1 MAISWHRPSRVAS
14 VGQIET
20 WTDKLAALAVFGAN
34 VQPGQLVAVT
44 SYIEKEELTR
54 TVTRA
59 AYERGAKYVD
69 VLYFDQWLKRER
81 VALAAEDTL
90 DFVPP
95 WMRERLLYLSDE
107 HAARVSLSGPHAPRA
122 LDGLDP
128 ARAGRD
134 LLPYLPETG
143 EIVNRMTTSWCIVP
157 APTRSWA
164 ELVYPG
170 LDREDAFVKL
180 WEDVAHIC
188 RLDADDPPNAWAER
202 SSELKANAQRLTEQR
217 YDAVRLHGPGTDVTI
232 GLLPSAHWAAGDL
245 QTVDGRRHSPNLPT
259 EELFTTPDPQRV
271 DGHVSA
277 TMPLELSGSIITGIR
292 VEFDGGRA
300 VKIDADAN
308 ADALRAVAARDEGA
322 SRLGEVALVDGGG
335 RIGPLGR
342 VFYDTLIDENAVT
355 HIALGDGYDHPV
367 EDAADKTRVNK
378 SKVHIDFM
386 IGSLELDVDG
396 ITKDGHAVPVLRGGA
411 WQI

>member
-1 MAISWHRPSRVAS
+1 VSE
-14 VGQIET
+14 IET

-34 VQPGQLVAVT
+34 VQPEQLVAVM
-44 SYIEKEELTR
+44 SYIGKEELTR
-54 TVTRA
+54 KVTRA
-59 AYERGAKYVD
+59 AYERGAMYVD

-81 VALAAEDTL
+81 IALAAEETL

-95 WMRERLLYLSDE
+95 WMRERLVYLSDE

-143 EIVNRMTTSWCIVP
+143 EIVNRMTTSWCVVP
-157 APTRSWA
+157 APTHPWA
-164 ELVYPG
+164 ELVYPD
-170 LDREDAFVKL
+170 LDREDAYVKL

-188 RLDADDPPNAWAER
+188 RLDADDPAEVWAAR
-202 SSELKANAQRLTEQR
+202 SSELKVNARRLTEQR
-217 YDAVRLHGPGTDVTI
+217 YDALRLHGPGTDVTV

-245 QTVDGRRHSPNLPT
+245 ETVDGRRHSPNLPT
-259 EELFTTPDPQRV
+259 EELFTTPDPERV

-292 VEFDGGRA
+292 VEFEGGRA
-300 VKIDADAN
+300 VKIDAETN
-308 ADALRAVAARDEGA
+308 ADALRAVASRDEGA

-342 VFYDTLIDENAVT
+342 VFYDTLIDENAAT

-367 EDAADKTRVNK
+367 EDAADRARVNK
-378 SKVHIDFM
+378 SQVHVDFM
-386 IGSLELDVDG
+386 IGSPELDVDG
-396 ITKDGHAVPVLRGGA
+396 ITKDARAVPVLRAGA